1 MKLDQIALKKL
12 LHYSPSTGDFIIFP
26 RRGTAGSK
34 GSVASNGA
42 LVIRINRVLY
52 YAHRL
57 AWLYM
62 TGNWPSGQVDHRDG
76 NPLNNRWSNL
86 RIATQSL
93 NNANAK
99 LRRDS
104 TSGLK
109 GVTFHKRAKK
119 WCAQIQWRGRH
130 IYLGLFQS
138 KTAAHNAY
146 MKKATCLFGE
156 YARCK

>member
-1 MKLDQIALKKL
+1 MKLDQSALKL
-12 LHYSPSTGDFIIFP
+12 VLHYSPSTGEFTVFP
-26 RRGTAGSK
+26 RRGTRGSK
-34 GSVASNGA
+34 GSVSPNGA

-62 TGNWPSGQVDHRDG
+62 TGDWPSGQVDHKDR
-76 NPLNNRWSNL
+76 NPLNNKLDNL

-99 LRRDS
+99 LRSDS

-109 GVTFHKRAKK
+109 GVTFHKGAQK
-119 WCAQIQWRGRH
+119 WCAQLTWRGKH

-138 KTAAHNAY
+138 KEAAHSAY
-146 MKKATCLFGE
+146 WEKATCLFGE

>member
-1 MKLDQIALKKL
+1 MKLDQNALKRIL
-12 LHYSPSTGDFIIFP
+12 FYSPSTGDFTVFP
-26 RRGTAGSK
+26 RRGTQGSK
-34 GSVASNGA
+34 GSISPKGA
-42 LVIRINRVLY
+42 LVIRIDWVLY

-62 TGNWPSGQVDHRDG
+62 TGDWPSDQVDHKDG
-76 NPLNNRWSNL
+76 NPLNNRWDNL
-86 RIATQSL
+86 RLATQSL

-109 GVTFHKRAKK
+109 GVTFHKGAQK
-119 WCAQIQWRGRH
+119 WCAQIQWHGKR
-130 IYLGLFQS
+130 IYLGLFKS
-138 KTAAHNAY
+138 KEAAHIAY
-146 MKKATCLFGE
+146 MEKATSLFGE